1 MNPQVT
7 RLTPQAEHR
16 LLLEFTNSET
26 RLFDLTPWL
35 DRGVSRALRDSPDF
49 AQARVVD
56 GSVEW
61 PGEIDLSYDTLY
73 LRSVVVAPATTV

>member
-1 MNPQVT
+1 MNPHVT
-7 RLTPQAEHR
+7 HLTPQSDHR
-16 LLLEFTNSET
+16 LLLKFDNGEE

-35 DRGVSRALRDSPDF
+35 DKGVFRALSDSPEF

-73 LRSVVVAPATTV
+73 LRSVVVKQATVA

>member
-1 MNPQVT
+1 MNPLVT
-7 RLTPQAEHR
+7 RLTPEPGHV
-16 LLLEFTNSET
+16 LLLEFDNGET

-35 DRGVSRALRDSPDF
+35 DKGVFRTLRDNPEF

-61 PGEIDLSYDTLY
+61 PGEIDLSYGTLY
-73 LRSVVVAPATTV
+73 LRSTVVKQATAA

>member
-7 RLTPQAEHR
+7 RLVPQAEHR
-16 LLLEFTNSET
+16 LLLEFANGET

-35 DRGVSRALRDSPDF
+35 DRGVFRALRDSPEF

-73 LRSVVVAPATTV
+73 LRSVVVAPAITA